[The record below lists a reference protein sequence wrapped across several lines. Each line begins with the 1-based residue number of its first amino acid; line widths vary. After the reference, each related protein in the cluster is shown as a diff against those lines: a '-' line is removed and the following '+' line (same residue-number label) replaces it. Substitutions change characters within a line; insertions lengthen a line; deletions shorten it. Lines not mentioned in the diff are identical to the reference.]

1 MFTNLNSRHVLLSA
15 PDCCP
20 QTLLTAR
27 LSGRCRLL
35 TPTSP
40 SQRGCQL
47 SLEFSQDL
55 AGVHKRLE
63 ARGVVCDVRLPRA
76 MRVAPAPLYNTFT
89 EVWQFVNLLEE
100 ALGSQ

>member
-1 MFTNLNSRHVLLSA
+1 MFTLSIPGTLLRSA

-35 TPTSP
+35 TPASP

-55 AGVHKRLE
+55 AAVHARLE